1 MEILGGRREG
11 DENVKYT
18 RDEVLTM
25 FIGDEKNKNKNRSN
39 REGTN

>member
-1 MEILGGRREG
+1 
-11 DENVKYT
+11 VKEMKTLKMQKEYKS
-18 RDEVLTM
+18 EVLTM